1 MTWSDEADEIVA
13 ELIGALPAPVR
24 DAVKDA
30 TENRAESLAADDGA
44 DEVSMETAVRAFI
57 EATPGD
63 LRNRLKHTLTYHG
76 IDPEEYEQ
84 AFSSYAPNASRQAEM
99 PSRT

>member
-1 MTWSDEADEIVA
+1 MTWSDEANEIVS
-13 ELIGALPAPVR
+13 ELMGALPAPVR

-30 TENRAESLAADDGA
+30 MESRAESLAADDGE

-63 LRNRLKHTLTYHG
+63 LRTRLKHTLTYHG
-76 IDPEEYEQ
+76 IDPEDYAES
-84 AFSSYAPNASRQAEM
+84 FSS
-99 PSRT
+99 